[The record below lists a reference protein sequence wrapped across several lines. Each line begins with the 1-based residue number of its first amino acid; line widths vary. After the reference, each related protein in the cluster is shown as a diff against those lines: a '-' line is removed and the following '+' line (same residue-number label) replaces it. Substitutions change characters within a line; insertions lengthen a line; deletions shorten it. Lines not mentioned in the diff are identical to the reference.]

1 MRPVS
6 SEGGPWR
13 IDDFARLAGTT
24 GRNVRLYQTRGLLP
38 PPELDGRV
46 GLYNEEHLRR
56 LRLILRLL
64 ERGYPLANI
73 RELIDAWDDNRSL
86 GDVLGFEE
94 ALAAFAAEPARSF
107 TTAELQERFPTD
119 TSGAGLLRAVELGL
133 LVPTDGDDF
142 IAPVPSLLDI
152 GATLVAEGV
161 PLTAVLDASGEIQT
175 AATRL
180 ADVFVR
186 LFLDALWQPF
196 ADAGEPAER
205 WPEMVDA
212 LNRLRDLWPSA
223 VVAALAHAMQTRV
236 DEAASTIAAQEMRDA
251 NYDAADS

>member
-1 MRPVS
+1 MSHVS
-6 SEGGPWR
+6 DEGPWR

-38 PPELDGRV
+38 PPALEGRV
-46 GLYNEEHLRR
+46 GLYSQEHLRR

-86 GDVLGFEE
+86 GNVLGFEE
-94 ALAAFAAEPARSF
+94 ALASFDAEPPRPF
-107 TTAELQERFPTD
+107 TLEQLQEMFPDD
-119 TSGAGLLRAVELGL
+119 TTGEGLLRAVELGI
-133 LVPTDGDDF
+133 LVPADGDDF

-161 PLTAVLDASGEIQT
+161 PLAAVLDASVEIQT
-175 AATRL
+175 ATTRL

-205 WPEMVDA
+205 WPEMTDA
-212 LNRLRDLWPSA
+212 LNRLRGLWPSA
-223 VVAALAHAMQTRV
+223 VVAALAHALQERV
-236 DEAASTIAAQEMRDA
+236 DEAASTIGAPEVPDA
-251 NYDAADS
+251 DPVP

>member
-1 MRPVS
+1 MSHVS
-6 SEGGPWR
+6 GNQGPWR

-38 PPELDGRV
+38 PPELEGRV
-46 GLYNEEHLRR
+46 GLYSPEHLRR
-56 LRLILRLL
+56 LRLILTLL

-94 ALAAFAAEPARSF
+94 ALAAFDAEPARSF
-107 TTAELQERFPTD
+107 TLAQLQAMFPHD
-119 TSGAGLLRAVELGL
+119 TGEGLLRAIELGI
-133 LVPTDGDDF
+133 LVPADGDDF
-142 IAPVPSLLDI
+142 IAPVPSLLDV

-161 PLTAVLDASGEIQT
+161 PLTAVLDASAEIQT
-175 AATRL
+175 ATTRL

-186 LFLDALWQPF
+186 LFLDTLWQPF

-205 WPEMVDA
+205 WPEMTDA
-212 LNRLRDLWPSA
+212 LNRLRGLWPSA

-236 DEAASTIAAQEMRDA
+236 DQAASTIAAQEVHDA
-251 NYDAADS
+251 NSAAS